1 MLLLLFV
8 NNNSLY
14 TKTNVRLTHNQ
25 HNHLGSQY
33 MTVFK
38 KAAYN
43 HGSWFYKMVK
53 GEEKLA
59 MIT

>member
-14 TKTNVRLTHNQ
+14 TKTNVRLRHNQ

-33 MTVFK
+33 MTAFK

-43 HGSWFYKMVK
+43 HSSSLIKW
-53 GEEKLA
+53 
-59 MIT
+59 